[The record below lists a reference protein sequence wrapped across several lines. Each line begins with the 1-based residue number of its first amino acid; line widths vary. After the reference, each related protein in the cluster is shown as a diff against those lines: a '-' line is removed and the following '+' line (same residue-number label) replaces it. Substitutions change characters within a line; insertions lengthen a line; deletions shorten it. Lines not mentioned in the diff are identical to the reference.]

1 MLIKTHW
8 YDTPMKPQIYFEVRE
23 FLELHKMPAA
33 RLARQ
38 AGILPVTL
46 TRVLSGERKD
56 MVSASADALRDA
68 MRSLTATPTT
78 PPAGVSGE
86 GGDDAA

>member
-1 MLIKTHW
+1 MS
-8 YDTPMKPQIYFEVRE
+8 MKPQIYFEVRE

-56 MVSASADALRDA
+56 MVSASADALRAA
-68 MRSLTATPTT
+68 MTRLTATPTT
-78 PPAGVSGE
+78 PPEPERNE
-86 GGDDAA
+86 GGGDAA

>member
-1 MLIKTHW
+1 M
-8 YDTPMKPQIYFEVRE
+8 PMKPQIYFEVRE
-23 FLELHKMPAA
+23 FLELRKMSAA

-56 MVSASADALRDA
+56 MVSASADALRAA
-68 MRSLTATPTT
+68 MTRLTATPTT
-78 PPAGVSGE
+78 PPEPERGKG
-86 GGDDAA
+86 GGDAA

>member
-1 MLIKTHW
+1 M
-8 YDTPMKPQIYFEVRE
+8 PMKPQIYFEVRE
-23 FLELHKMPAA
+23 FLELHKMSAA

-56 MVSASADALRDA
+56 MVSASADALRAA
-68 MRSLTATPTT
+68 MTRLTATPTT
-78 PPAGVSGE
+78 PPEPEHSE
-86 GGDDAA
+86 GGGDAA

>member
-1 MLIKTHW
+1 M
-8 YDTPMKPQIYFEVRE
+8 PMKPQIYFEVRE

-56 MVSASADALRDA
+56 MVSASADALRAA
-68 MRSLTATPTT
+68 MTRLTAIPTT
-78 PPAGVSGE
+78 PPAGEPAKG
-86 GGDDAA
+86 GGDAA

>member
-1 MLIKTHW
+1 M
-8 YDTPMKPQIYFEVRE
+8 PMKPQIYFEVRE
-23 FLELHKMPAA
+23 FLELHKMSAA

-56 MVSASADALRDA
+56 MVSASADALRAA
-68 MRSLTATPTT
+68 MTRLTAIPTT
-78 PPAGVSGE
+78 PPESERNE
-86 GGDDAA
+86 GGEDAA

>member
-1 MLIKTHW
+1 
-8 YDTPMKPQIYFEVRE
+8 MKPQIYFEVRE

-56 MVSASADALRDA
+56 MVSASADALRLA
-68 MRSLTATPTT
+68 MRRLTATPTT
-78 PPAGVSGE
+78 PPEPERWE
-86 GGDDAA
+86 GGGDE